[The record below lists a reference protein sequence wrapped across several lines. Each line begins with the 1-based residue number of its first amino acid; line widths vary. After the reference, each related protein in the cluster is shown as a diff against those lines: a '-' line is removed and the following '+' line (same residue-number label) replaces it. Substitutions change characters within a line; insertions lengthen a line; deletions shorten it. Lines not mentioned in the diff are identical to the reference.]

1 MCVGGGEKKGV
12 KERERCWS
20 VEGVKKRVVM
30 VGGRGRRRGT
40 RERKWGGREWKR
52 KKGEGK
58 DEEKG
63 ERESQSPKRTT
74 KTKTKTKTKTITK
87 NKIIRKTS
95 FGRFFLLAVWMYGNR
110 Q

>member
-63 ERESQSPKRTT
+63 ERKSQVRLQ
-74 KTKTKTKTKTITK
+74 IWM
-87 NKIIRKTS
+87 
-95 FGRFFLLAVWMYGNR
+95 FFFFWILATFWSY
-110 Q
+110 

>member
-63 ERESQSPKRTT
+63 ERKSQSPKSEAA
-74 KTKTKTKTKTITK
+74 
-87 NKIIRKTS
+87 NLDV
-95 FGRFFLLAVWMYGNR
+95 FFFLDFGHFLVLLET
-110 Q
+110 